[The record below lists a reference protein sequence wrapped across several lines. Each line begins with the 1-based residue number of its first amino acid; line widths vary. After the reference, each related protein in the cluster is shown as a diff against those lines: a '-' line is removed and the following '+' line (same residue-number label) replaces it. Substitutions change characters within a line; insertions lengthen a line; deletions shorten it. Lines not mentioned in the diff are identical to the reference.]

1 MDGATAE
8 TTWHDSLK
16 DMPERYGAALRF
28 LRHGHLHSGLL
39 EHMNATEGHPVQL
52 NLTTEIAGI
61 DCEEG
66 TIRRSD
72 GTCVQKD
79 LIVLANGLGVRTS
92 APLNPFVFCR

>member
-1 MDGATAE
+1 MQ
-8 TTWHDSLK
+8 
-16 DMPERYGAALRF
+16 ERYGGALRF

-39 EHMNATEGHPVQL
+39 EHLNSTKGHPVQV

-66 TIRRSD
+66 TIRKSD
-72 GTCVQKD
+72 GTWIEKD

-92 APLNPFVFCR
+92 APVNTFVFCR